1 MSDLGQYLIAEYTE
15 DYRQGRIT
23 RRDALRRIA
32 AITGSLALATTALAG
47 CTPTGGAGST
57 PATGATTPTGG
68 GTPAA
73 TPTVRAG
80 AAIVSTPTMA
90 AGTPAPLAIIDQR
103 LEIPHQGNMLIAYLT
118 RPQTG
123 GPYPIVLVCHENRG
137 LTDHIKDVTRRAAT
151 AGYVAVAVDL
161 LYRQGG
167 TDRITDPAVIAAA
180 LGRDARPDD
189 FVADFQAALNYVK
202 SQPYARADRVGM
214 VGFCFGGGI
223 TWRVATKTPELRA
236 AVPFYGPNPP
246 LEDVPGIRAAVLAIY
261 GENDANINRGIPA
274 IEEAMKANGKIFEKI
289 IYSNAGHAFHND
301 TGANYNPEAAR
312 DAWAKTLAWFER
324 YLKA

>member
-1 MSDLGQYLIAEYTE
+1 
-15 DYRQGRIT
+15 
-23 RRDALRRIA
+23 
-32 AITGSLALATTALAG
+32 
-47 CTPTGGAGST
+47 
-57 PATGATTPTGG
+57 
-68 GTPAA
+68 
-73 TPTVRAG
+73 
-80 AAIVSTPTMA
+80 
-90 AGTPAPLAIIDQR
+90 
-103 LEIPHQGNMLIAYLT
+103 
-118 RPQTG
+118 
-123 GPYPIVLVCHENRG
+123 
-137 LTDHIKDVTRRAAT
+137 
-151 AGYVAVAVDL
+151 
-161 LYRQGG
+161 
-167 TDRITDPAVIAAA
+167 
-180 LGRDARPDD
+180 
-189 FVADFQAALNYVK
+189 
-202 SQPYARADRVGM
+202 M